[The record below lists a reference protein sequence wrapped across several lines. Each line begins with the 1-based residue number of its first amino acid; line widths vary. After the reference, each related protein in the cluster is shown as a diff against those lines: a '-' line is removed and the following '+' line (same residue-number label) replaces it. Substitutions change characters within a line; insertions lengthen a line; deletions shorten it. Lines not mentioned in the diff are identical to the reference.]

1 MIIEYSYYEVENT
14 ETKTKTAADKA
25 WEARI
30 CSRNTAVRRISAP
43 CRGCGYEH
51 TEAKCANCGYE
62 RA

>member
-1 MIIEYSYYEVENT
+1 MEIERTYYEDT
-14 ETKTKTAADKA
+14 ETEKTDTDKA

-51 TEAKCANCGYE
+51 TENVCANCGYE
-62 RA
+62 RN